1 MKKEAQDAQE
11 ALKKAGIEPP
21 TPAPK
26 ADTPNDEPKPLTMN
40 NRKGEEVP
48 VVVSCPCG
56 QQHWSY
62 PSGGCC
68 IRCKAE
74 LPILEKPPK
83 QIQERKPFLS
93 HQAKNFF
100 DKFEARN
107 EPELELDDDQR
118 QNNMTKAQSLLDTA
132 LQLGISSDE
141 QLKMMKDTVEK
152 FKNPKIKNTPKENS
166 YALLAIGEKAGTEE
180 LKYWEATQK
189 KMEIKI
195 SALQEKIAKAKE
207 VLAQEQENAREYIEV
222 CTKANAEHDSN
233 MTKIE
238 KYKVELESHS
248 PLRQVKPPVST
259 QSLPPPTPICTREKL
274 DQVIAADPEMQTNK
288 DMLTRLWA
296 KLCPPTTNISPAALV
311 IPAPKGATPTQII
324 AQEGIEAN
332 TLKAELEANAQEKIQ
347 QLTAGLE
354 ADAQVKAQEL
364 AASHEQRRA
373 QAEKEASE
381 NRTTVDIPPR
391 ETNTQ
396 VSTPKKFEDA
406 LATLK
411 REVGS
416 AKEQMKDDNDEEED
430 AENRRVRTRLES

>member
-1 MKKEAQDAQE
+1 MPENQWMALGKESQKGLVDKLLQERTKGKGKGKGAGKGKGKGAKGVGGPKGDKGKGKGKSGGKSDPPAWSKAAEEARNQRKKLEQENIKWKKEAQDAQE

-26 ADTPNDEPKPLTMN
+26 ADTSSDEPKPLTMN
-40 NRKGEEVP
+40 NRKGEAVP

-62 PSGGCC
+62 PKDGGC

-180 LKYWEATQK
+180 LKYWEAT
-189 KMEIKI
+189 
-195 SALQEKIAKAKE
+195 
-207 VLAQEQENAREYIEV
+207 
-222 CTKANAEHDSN
+222 
-233 MTKIE
+233 
-238 KYKVELESHS
+238 
-248 PLRQVKPPVST
+248 
-259 QSLPPPTPICTREKL
+259 
-274 DQVIAADPEMQTNK
+274 
-288 DMLTRLWA
+288 
-296 KLCPPTTNISPAALV
+296 
-311 IPAPKGATPTQII
+311 
-324 AQEGIEAN
+324 
-332 TLKAELEANAQEKIQ
+332 
-347 QLTAGLE
+347 
-354 ADAQVKAQEL
+354 
-364 AASHEQRRA
+364 
-373 QAEKEASE
+373 
-381 NRTTVDIPPR
+381 
-391 ETNTQ
+391 
-396 VSTPKKFEDA
+396 
-406 LATLK
+406 
-411 REVGS
+411 
-416 AKEQMKDDNDEEED
+416 
-430 AENRRVRTRLES
+430 